1 MNILLVFSIAAF
13 FAVVCVDTIQQRHQ
27 NDRK

>member
-13 FAVVCVDTIQQRHQ
+13 FAVVCIDTIQQRNH
-27 NDRK
+27 NLKK